1 MSANGFGID
10 NMRAN
15 QSYQGTQRLNKK
27 TLLHSDIAQYELYMQ
42 LKKVKSPGLTRE
54 EARRNT
60 IDVKSSAF
68 SEKSVDVKA
77 ARRQQ
82 QVNKSFFDQVS
93 KKMKEVFSPL
103 AHTLES

>member
-1 MSANGFGID
+1 MD
-10 NMRAN
+10 NLRAN

-27 TLLHSDIAQYELYMQ
+27 TLIHSDIAQYELYMQ
-42 LKKVKSPGLTRE
+42 MKTVQSPGLTGE
-54 EARRNT
+54 DARRNT
-60 IDVKSSAF
+60 IDVKSSVF
-68 SEKSVDVKA
+68 SEKSVEVKA
-77 ARRQQ
+77 AKKQQ

>member
-1 MSANGFGID
+1 
-10 NMRAN
+10 MRAN

-42 LKKVKSPGLTRE
+42 LKKVQSPGLTRE

-60 IDVKSSAF
+60 IEVKSSAF

-77 ARRQQ
+77 ARR
-82 QVNKSFFDQVS
+82 
-93 KKMKEVFSPL
+93 P
-103 AHTLES
+103 